1 MLKQKE
7 EDSRS
12 ATTNFGKEEVLKVFD
27 RNTRMIPFIMFSL
40 SRINGT
46 LPYMHICIRRYMYV
60 YIYIYI
66 YIYIWQRPINSC
78 QGKHDKGYH
87 PGISVKHFQYF
98 LFTEVSRGASCI
110 LCKTKSILHNNSSK
124 SMKLKKN

>member
-1 MLKQKE
+1 MQNAQNKKE
-7 EDSRS
+7 DTRS

-46 LPYMHICIRRYMYV
+46 LAGM

-66 YIYIWQRPINSC
+66 YIHIDVYIHILESSARFARAS
-78 QGKHDKGYH
+78 G
-87 PGISVKHFQYF
+87 PGHWWGPP
-98 LFTEVSRGASCI
+98 LGVSGA
-110 LCKTKSILHNNSSK
+110 LWGPEL
-124 SMKLKKN
+124 